1 MASLSVNGIV
11 RITRDSEERKVS
23 SGTWHT
29 FGIAAFRKNAK
40 DGKQSADFFDA
51 EIYLKSEQASLARYL
66 KKGNLIFIENAFLR
80 NDQFTGQDGQQKNKF
95 KILIMA
101 FDILNEGVAM
111 NEPKAQPVPQSAP
124 KSVHPSDLGVPLNVP
139 VPKAKTQPQPEENN
153 FPAEDE
159 EEIPF

>member
-1 MASLSVNGIV
+1 MASLSVSGIV

-23 SGTWHT
+23 SGSWHT

-40 DGKQSADFFDA
+40 DGKQTADFFDA
-51 EIYLKSEQASLARYL
+51 EVYVKSEQASLARNL
-66 KKGNLIFIENAFLR
+66 KKGNLIYIENAFLR

-111 NEPKAQPVPQSAP
+111 GELKAQPALSAAP
-124 KSVHPSDLGVPLNVP
+124 RSVHPSDLGVPLNA
-139 VPKAKTQPQPEENN
+139 PKLKSQPQTEESN
-153 FPAEDE
+153 FPAAEDE